1 MRKNAKRP
9 RREAP
14 PAKNENLKVSGRPW
28 QIQLAKARFSE
39 FLDDAKTTD
48 TGTEDNQLFRH
59 AENMSSDDL
68 ETLTGFAKMLAN
80 KAAQKKKD

>member
-1 MRKNAKRP
+1 MLGRQDGAYLVNPLTVRKQP
-9 RREAP
+9 Y
-14 PAKNENLKVSGRPW
+14 LLGRVDEPGM
-28 QIQLAKARFSE
+28 IGAS
-39 FLDDAKTTD
+39 T
-48 TGTEDNQLFRH
+48 NQLFRH

>member
-1 MRKNAKRP
+1 MIGA
-9 RREAP
+9 
-14 PAKNENLKVSGRPW
+14 S
-28 QIQLAKARFSE
+28 
-39 FLDDAKTTD
+39 T
-48 TGTEDNQLFRH
+48 NQLFRH